1 MINFKINNDE
11 DQADLTKEARY
22 ALGELTKVSDTELL
36 SSIDQFIEYWSKS
49 NRYKQDSNNE
59 LNSSPQ
65 PKVLSCSD

>member
-65 PKVLSCSD
+65 PNVLSCSD